1 MPASEC
7 CSGCRSGYKDRT
19 NRIIANVVSQA
30 SATPRELGRYMP
42 PTVSASGSIKEPMG
56 VSTTEERATHGP
68 KGTHGEILKSSAM
81 VGGSQLLNVIVGM
94 VRTKAIA
101 MMLGP
106 GGFGLF
112 GLYNSISSLVQT
124 LAGMGINGSGVR
136 QIAAAA
142 SMGEE
147 GRIAET
153 SFVLRRVSMA
163 LGSLGAGFMIIF
175 ARQICWLTFHSHAH
189 VASVRLLSIA
199 VFLTLISG
207 AQSALIQGM
216 RRIADL
222 AKLQVLGALA
232 GAVFSIPLVYRYRE
246 RGIVPSLICVAAT
259 GILTSWWFSRK
270 VAVSKM
276 EPAVQRP
283 DRRMAQEVGALLK
296 LGLAFMVSS
305 LTTLGVAYAIRIF
318 ILRTLG
324 IAATGLYQS
333 AWTLGGFYVGII
345 LQAMGA
351 DFYPR
356 LTANAHDNQV
366 CNRLTNEQTLVG
378 LVVAGPGVIGS
389 LTLAP
394 LIIALFYSAKFG
406 PAVGI
411 LRWICLGAFLQIV
424 SFPMGYIIIA
434 KAERALFIACEI
446 AWGIAS
452 LGLAWYLI
460 PRFGLVGAGAS
471 YFGSYVFHCM
481 MIWTLVRRLSGFRW
495 SRENIKV
502 GVVTSSLVAIA
513 FSGFAVLPAAFGIAV
528 AAGALLI
535 NTGYAIRVLTTLVD
549 AQRVPARAR
558 MMLSYFRLMRPV
570 ATEAEL

>member
-1 MPASEC
+1 
-7 CSGCRSGYKDRT
+7 
-19 NRIIANVVSQA
+19 
-30 SATPRELGRYMP
+30 
-42 PTVSASGSIKEPMG
+42 MG
-56 VSTTEERATHGP
+56 VSTSEEHATHRS

-81 VGGSQLLNVIVGM
+81 VGGSQLLNVVVGM
-94 VRTKAIA
+94 VRTKAMA

-106 GGFGLF
+106 AGFGLF

-142 SMGEE
+142 SKQED

-153 SFVLRRVSMA
+153 SFILRRVSLA

-175 ARQICWLTFHSHAH
+175 ARQICWLTFHSYTH
-189 VASVRLLSIA
+189 VVSVRLLSIA
-199 VFLTLISG
+199 VFLALVSG

-222 AKLQVLGALA
+222 AKLQVLGSVS
-232 GAVFSIPLVYRYRE
+232 GAVFAIPLVYRYRE

-270 VAVSKM
+270 IAVSNVG
-276 EPAVQRP
+276 AVAPRSGRQ
-283 DRRMAQEVGALLK
+283 MAKEVGALLK

-318 ILRTLG
+318 ILHTLG

-356 LTANAHDNQV
+356 LTASAHDNQV

-394 LIIALFYSAKFG
+394 LIIALFYNAKFG

-411 LRWICLGAFLQIV
+411 LRWICLGAFLQVV

-434 KAERALFIACEI
+434 KAERALFIACEV
-446 AWGIAS
+446 AWGIVS

-460 PRFGLVGAGAS
+460 PRYGLLGAGAS
-471 YFGSYVFHCM
+471 YCGSYVFHCIM
-481 MIWTLVRRLSGFRW
+481 LWFLARHLIGFRW
-495 SRENIKV
+495 SRENVRV
-502 GVVTSSLVAIA
+502 GAVTSSLVAVA
-513 FSGFAVLPAAFGIAV
+513 FCGLAVLPVAYGIAV
-528 AAGALLI
+528 AAGAWVI
-535 NTGYAIRVLTTLVD
+535 STAYAIRILVTFVD
-549 AQRVPARAR
+549 AQRVPAPVRT
-558 MMLSYFRLMRPV
+558 MLSYCGLMHHSAV
-570 ATEAEL
+570 EAEL

>member
-1 MPASEC
+1 MT
-7 CSGCRSGYKDRT
+7 R
-19 NRIIANVVSQA
+19 
-30 SATPRELGRYMP
+30 
-42 PTVSASGSIKEPMG
+42 GS
-56 VSTTEERATHGP
+56 

-81 VGGSQLLNVIVGM
+81 VGGSQLLSVVVGI
-94 VRTKAIA
+94 VRTKAMA
-101 MMLGP
+101 LMLGP
-106 GGFGLF
+106 AGFGLF
-112 GLYNSISSLVQT
+112 GLYSSIASLAQT

-136 QIAAAA
+136 QIAIAA
-142 SMGEE
+142 SKQEVS
-147 GRIAET
+147 RIAET
-153 SFVLRRVSMA
+153 SFILRRVSFA
-163 LGSLGAGFMIIF
+163 LASLGAAFMILF

-189 VASVRLLSIA
+189 VVSVRLLSIA
-199 VFLTLISG
+199 VFLALISG

-270 VAVSKM
+270 VAVSEM
-276 EPAVQRP
+276 GSAVQRS
-283 DRRMAQEVGALLK
+283 DRQLAQEVGALLK

-305 LTTLGVAYAIRIF
+305 LTSLGVAYAIRIF

-446 AWGIAS
+446 AWGIVS

-460 PRFGLVGAGAS
+460 PRHGLLGAGAS
-471 YFGSYVFHCM
+471 YCGSYVFHCIM
-481 MIWTLVRRLSGFRW
+481 LWFLARRLSGFRW
-495 SRENIKV
+495 SRESVRV
-502 GVVTSSLVAIA
+502 GAVTSSLVAVA
-513 FSGFAVLPAAFGIAV
+513 FCGLTVLPVAYGIAV
-528 AAGALLI
+528 AAAACVI
-535 NTGYAIRVLTTLVD
+535 STAYSIRILTTFVD
-549 AQRVPARAR
+549 LQRVPAPVRT
-558 MMLSYFRLMRPV
+558 MLLYCRLMRPAAV
-570 ATEAEL
+570 EAEL